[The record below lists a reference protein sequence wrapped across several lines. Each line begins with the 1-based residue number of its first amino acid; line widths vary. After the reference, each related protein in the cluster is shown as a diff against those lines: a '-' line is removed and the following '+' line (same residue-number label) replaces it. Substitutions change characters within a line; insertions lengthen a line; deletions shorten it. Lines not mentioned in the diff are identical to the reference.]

1 MVAKCETLVSVA
13 ANDLAYGDEEQA
25 VIGAYF
31 YGGEGKYFV
40 ASKRLATDILSSNVS
55 YDTAHLKQGLKDGW
69 LILIINPDLFASLS
83 NPLAAVRA
91 IKSDDPIDDGWY
103 RLTIIPE
110 IRVLTMEGE

>member
-1 MVAKCETLVSVA
+1 MVAKCKTLIGHA
-13 ANDLAYGDEEQA
+13 TNDLAYGDDEQA

-31 YGGEGKYFV
+31 YGGDGKYFV
-40 ASKRLATDILSSNVS
+40 TSKRLAIDILNSNVS
-55 YDTAHLKQGLKDGW
+55 YDTTHLKQGLKDGW
-69 LILIINPDLFASLS
+69 LILIINPDFFASLS

-91 IKSDDPIDDGWY
+91 IKTDDPIDAGWY

>member
-1 MVAKCETLVSVA
+1 LIGHA
-13 ANDLAYGDEEQA
+13 ANDLAYGDNAQA

-40 ASKRLATDILSSNVS
+40 TSKRLATDILSSNVS
-55 YDTAHLKQGLKDGW
+55 YDTEHLKKGLADDW
-69 LILIINPDLFASLS
+69 LILIINPDFFASMS

-91 IKSDDPIDDGWY
+91 IKSDDPIDEGWY

-110 IRVLTMEGE
+110 IWVLTGE

>member
-1 MVAKCETLVSVA
+1 LVAKCETLVGVA
-13 ANDLAYGDEEQA
+13 ANDLAYGDNDQA

-40 ASKRLATDILSSNVS
+40 ASKRLAIDILSSNVT

-69 LILIINPDLFASLS
+69 LILIINPDFFASLS

-91 IKSDDPIDDGWY
+91 IKTDDPIDDGWH

-110 IRVLTMEGE
+110 FGV

>member
-1 MVAKCETLVSVA
+1 
-13 ANDLAYGDEEQA
+13 
-25 VIGAYF
+25 
-31 YGGEGKYFV
+31 
-40 ASKRLATDILSSNVS
+40 LSSYVS

-69 LILIINPDLFASLS
+69 LILIINPDFFASLS

-110 IRVLTMEGE
+110 FGV

>member
-1 MVAKCETLVSVA
+1 MVAKCETLIGVA
-13 ANDLAYGDEEQA
+13 ANDLAYGGDAQA

-31 YGGEGKYFV
+31 YGGDGKYFV

-69 LILIINPDLFASLS
+69 LTLIINPDFFASLS

-91 IKSDDPIDDGWY
+91 IKTDDPIDEGWY

-110 IRVLTMEGE
+110 FGVL

>member
-1 MVAKCETLVSVA
+1 MVAKCETLVGVA
-13 ANDLAYGDEEQA
+13 ANDLAYGDNDQA

-40 ASKRLATDILSSNVS
+40 ASKRLAIDILSSNVS
-55 YDTAHLKQGLKDGW
+55 YDTTHLKQGLKDGW
-69 LILIINPDLFASLS
+69 LILIINPDFFASLS

-110 IRVLTMEGE
+110 FGV

>member
-1 MVAKCETLVSVA
+1 MVAKCETLISAA
-13 ANDLAYGDEEQA
+13 ANDLAYGDEDQA

-55 YDTAHLKQGLKDGW
+55 YDVTHLKQGLKDGW
-69 LILIINPDLFASLS
+69 LILIINPDFFASLS

-91 IKSDDPIDDGWY
+91 IKSDDSIDEGWY

-110 IRVLTMEGE
+110 FGV